1 MATLVGYS
9 DILVI
14 QRKKHSGCIPAGIEW
29 LLRYLKI
36 PNVNLE
42 AFQEQ
47 HDLGKNSSFSS
58 VSKHVMSGVS
68 NNIKLRDM
76 SFSSAYFYWVLAAG
90 VKG

>member
-47 HDLGKNSSFSS
+47 HDLGVFLLGFSCW
-58 VSKHVMSGVS
+58 GER
-68 NNIKLRDM
+68 LRN
-76 SFSSAYFYWVLAAG
+76 YL
-90 VKG
+90 KE